1 MHREHYLIGEGTL
14 SSAVKEYKAVW
25 GDSQPLIVADRNTW
39 PIVGAVLREQ
49 FLRWGYIGVEE
60 FVFPDVDDV
69 YADYEHVVV
78 VRELLQDNGLIAVA
92 VGSGTINDIVKL
104 ASYECSKSYMVVPT
118 APSVDGYT
126 AIGAAITVEG
136 FKRTLDCHP
145 PKVMVADVEVLRD
158 APYDMIAAGYG
169 DLAAKIP
176 AGADWII
183 ADRLGVERILPEAWD
198 MSQRDLR
205 MRLANP
211 AAIARREGAA
221 IDGLF
226 LGLVEVGFAMEVF
239 KNSRPAAGAEHLM
252 SHVWEMS
259 HLSVLGFPISH
270 GFKVAIGTLA
280 STAVLTELF
289 KLDEAD
295 LRKAFEQH
303 PPITWPLRLMEIE
316 TFLGD
321 DPTRVA
327 TIQASQAKFL
337 EPQQLE
343 QRRQLTL
350 GFWKDLKRDIA
361 AQIISFEQLQDMF
374 RIAGC
379 PCEPV
384 DIGLTRAMFI
394 DGMRKAQMI
403 RERYTVL
410 DFAYELGLLDTMID
424 VVAGGD
430 LYYRNFLPA

>member
-1 MHREHYLIGEGTL
+1 MHKEHYLIGEGAL

-25 GDSQPLIVADRNTW
+25 GDSPPLIVADRNTW
-39 PIVGAVLREQ
+39 PIVGANLKEQ
-49 FLRWGYIGVEE
+49 FFRWGYLGVEE

-92 VGSGTINDIVKL
+92 VGSGTINDLVKL
-104 ASYECSKSYMVVPT
+104 ASYECGKSYMVVPT

-136 FKRTLDCHP
+136 FKRTLNCLP
-145 PKVMVADVEVLRD
+145 PKVMVADVGVLRD

-183 ADRLGVERILPEAWD
+183 ADRLGIEPIMPEAWD

-205 MRLANP
+205 SRLSDP
-211 AAIARREGAA
+211 VAISRREGPA

-226 LGLVEVGFAMEVF
+226 LGLVEVGFAMEAF
-239 KNSRPAAGAEHLM
+239 KNSRPAAGAEHMM

-259 HLSVLGFPISH
+259 HLSVLGFPVSH

-280 STAVLTELF
+280 STAIMTELL
-289 KLDEAD
+289 KLDEND
-295 LRKAFEQH
+295 LMRSFVQH
-303 PPITWPLRLMEIE
+303 PPITWPMRLMEIE

-321 DPTRVA
+321 DPTRSA
-327 TIQASQAKFL
+327 TIQASQVKFQN
-337 EPQQLE
+337 PQQLQ

-350 GFWKDLKRDIA
+350 GLWKDLKKDISV
-361 AQIISFEQLQDMF
+361 QIIPFQELQDMF

-379 PCEPV
+379 PCEPA

-410 DFAYELGLLDTMID
+410 DFAYELGLLDTILEI
-424 VVAGGD
+424 VA
-430 LYYRNFLPA
+430 LSC

>member
-1 MHREHYLIGEGTL
+1 MHREHYLIGEGAL

-49 FLRWGYIGVEE
+49 FLRWGYLGVEE

-104 ASYECSKSYMVVPT
+104 ASYECGKSYMVVPT

-126 AIGAAITVEG
+126 AIGAAITVDG
-136 FKRTLDCHP
+136 FKRTLDCLP

-205 MRLANP
+205 MRLADP

-295 LRKAFEQH
+295 LRKAFAQQ
-303 PPITWPLRLMEIE
+303 PPITWPMRLMEIE

-327 TIQASQAKFL
+327 TIQASRAKFQD
-337 EPQQLE
+337 PQQLE
-343 QRRQLTL
+343 QRRTL
-350 GFWKDLKRDIA
+350 ALGLWKDLKKDVS
-361 AQIISFEQLQDMF
+361 AQIIPFQELQDMF

-379 PCEPV
+379 PCEPA

-410 DFAYELGLLDTMID
+410 DFAYELGLLDTVID
-424 VVAGGD
+424 IVAGGD